1 MPTDPSPISPIPS
14 GRDAGSIEKAL
25 QERVKEL
32 NCLYGITRLAQQTD
46 WPRSR
51 LLESIADL
59 LCRSWQFPEITRARI
74 TIDDHEFATPEFRT
88 TPWVQSSEIR
98 IRDEVAGLVEVCYLE
113 ARPPSDEGPFL
124 REERNLLDAA
134 ADLIGRILDQRRAE
148 ARLRDMSRELIL
160 AQETERQRI
169 ARELHD
175 HLAQDLSLAKADLD
189 DVLLSLKEEQGK
201 TSRLHPVRET
211 LTRAISSIRNLA
223 YGLIPP
229 GLTELG
235 LVPSTLAF
243 CEAFSARNNITV
255 DVYADGMDNLDLDFE
270 IQINLYR
277 LVQEGLAN
285 IRKHS
290 GAEHAVIRL
299 LGSYPSILLRIE
311 DNGCGADL
319 KKCLSMTGREKS
331 MGLWSMRER
340 VRLLDGRITFRS
352 QPGKGMKILVEVP
365 AMRRHNEQA

>member
-1 MPTDPSPISPIPS
+1 MPTNAPRISPGTSNHEFAPL
-14 GRDAGSIEKAL
+14 EKAL

-32 NCLYGITRLAQQTD
+32 NCLYGITRLAQHTR
-46 WPRSR
+46 WPQAR
-51 LLESIADL
+51 LLQAIAEL
-59 LCRSWQFPEITRARI
+59 LCRSWQYPEITGARI
-74 TIDDHEFATPEFRT
+74 TMDGHEYATTEFLE
-88 TPWVQSSEIR
+88 TPWVQSSSIP
-98 IRDEVAGLVEVCYLE
+98 IRDESAGLVEVCYLE
-113 ARPPSDEGPFL
+113 ERPPSDEGPFL

-134 ADLIGRILDQRRAE
+134 ADLIGRIVDQRQAEEQLRA
-148 ARLRDMSRELIL
+148 MSREIIL

-189 DVLLSLKEEQGK
+189 DVFVFLQEKDCDPN
-201 TSRLHPVRET
+201 RLQPVRET

-235 LVPSTLAF
+235 LVPATLAY
-243 CEAFSARNNITV
+243 CEDFSVRSSISV
-255 DVYADGMDNLDLDFE
+255 DVYADGMDNLEPDFE
-270 IQINLYR
+270 TQINLYR
-277 LVQEGLAN
+277 LIQEALAN

-290 GAEHAVIRL
+290 GADRATVRL
-299 LGSYPSILLRIE
+299 LGSYPNILLRIE

-319 KKCLSMTGREKS
+319 EERLSMTAREKK

-340 VRLLDGRITFRS
+340 IRLLDGRITFTSR
-352 QPGKGMKILVEVP
+352 PGKGMKIKVEVP
-365 AMRRHNEQA
+365 IKRTNSEQP